1 MRSHSGWLGIVPLL
15 ASITLASGC
24 ERDRVAAVVAPDE
37 VGSRPAFSLE
47 ARTSAASASGTRTS
61 EHVFVMNSTIPNGF
75 GNAVTGAGG
84 SVVYSIA
91 SIGVVVTTG
100 LTDAA
105 AQRLARGKA
114 QVERDVS
121 LRWVPTP
128 AAVGASSIEY
138 DGAGVQAH
146 NPATAAFFLTD
157 QWNMRQIE
165 AHNAWTAGA
174 QAPGV
179 RVAILDTG
187 LDDKHLDQAGL
198 IDMAASVAFTPSVS
212 PVPGPPW
219 RDDHFHGTHVG
230 GIVVANGI
238 GVSGVAPHATL
249 IAVKVLDATGNGSFG
264 NIIAGIIYA
273 TDVGADVINMSLGAT
288 FPKSGSGQ
296 LVAALNKAINY
307 AHRHDVVV
315 VSAAGNDNEDLQH
328 NGNRISVPCESG
340 VGMCISA
347 TGPTQAKAS
356 YSNYGSSAIHVAAPG
371 GEGAAVGRGNFVLS
385 PCSTYSV
392 VIPPCRRNTPDAP
405 FRYLYVAGTSQA
417 APHVSGVAALLR
429 AQGYQQ
435 ASQIITTIEDTSDDL
450 GKPGTD
456 QVYGRGR
463 INAFRAWTDF

>member
-1 MRSHSGWLGIVPLL
+1 MRPHYPRHRAVLL
-15 ASITLASGC
+15 IALIALASGC
-24 ERDRVAAVVAPDE
+24 DRDRANAPVAPDE
-37 VGSRPAFSLE
+37 PPSDVSLSM
-47 ARTSAASASGTRTS
+47 AGTPTS
-61 EHVFVMNSTIPNGF
+61 EHVFVMNSGIPDGF
-75 GNAVTGAGG
+75 GEAVAQAGG
-84 SVVYSIA
+84 AVEHSIG
-91 SIGVVVTTG
+91 SIGVVVTNG

-105 AQRLARGKA
+105 AGKLARGNG
-114 QVERDVS
+114 QVERD
-121 LRWVPTP
+121 LLLQWVPTP
-128 AAVGASSIEY
+128 SDVEASTIEY
-138 DGAGVQAH
+138 DGVEAQAH
-146 NPATAAFFLTD
+146 NPATAAFFASH

-165 AHNAWTAGA
+165 AQNAWNAGA

-198 IDMAASVAFTPSVS
+198 IDMTASIAFTPSIS

-249 IAVKVLDATGNGSFG
+249 IAVKVLNASGNGSFG
-264 NIIAGIIYA
+264 DIIAGIIYA

-288 FPKSGSGQ
+288 FPKNATGGGQ
-296 LVAALNKAINY
+296 LVAALNRAVNY
-307 AHRHDVVV
+307 AHSHDVVV
-315 VSAAGNDNEDLQH
+315 VSAAGNSNEDLQH
-328 NGNRISVPCESG
+328 NGNRIAVPCQSG

-356 YSNYGSSAIHVAAPG
+356 YSNYGSSAINVAAPG
-371 GEGAAVGRGNFVLS
+371 GEFAFPASQNFVLS

-392 VIPPCRRNTPDAP
+392 VIAACRRPFPTSP
-405 FRYLYVAGTSQA
+405 FRYLFVIGTSQA
-417 APHVSGVAALLR
+417 APHVSGIAALKR
-429 AQGYQQ
+429 AQGLQG
-435 ASQIITTIEDTSDDL
+435 ASQIITTIEQTADDL

-463 INAFRAWTDF
+463 VNAFRAWTN